1 MRYELSDKEWSF
13 IRAMLPTKPRGVPPR
28 RRSPRPQWHLLGVA
42 ILRPLAGSANH
53 LWSSN
58 HLLQSV
64 RSLAKGRHL
73 GPHPEGA
80 DMRT

>member
-13 IRAMLPTKPRGVPPR
+13 IRAMLPTKRRGVPA
-28 RRSPRPQWHLLGVA
+28 STISASSMASSGCCD
-42 ILRPLAGSANH
+42 LAGPANH

-73 GPHPEGA
+73 GRHPEGA
-80 DMRT
+80 DAPT